1 MNLIY
6 EIIGYPLGWIM
17 WAVYQL
23 ISNYGVAI
31 ILFTI
36 ITKLILFPISVKQQK
51 SMARMNAFQ
60 PKLQALQKKYGN
72 NKEKL
77 QEEQMK
83 LYAEEGVNPMGSCA
97 PMLLQFVILF
107 GIIDVVYKP
116 LTHILRM
123 SKDTIATA
131 TEIARGVLET
141 ANINMNNFAGR
152 PQLYIMQAFNTN
164 PDAFSNL
171 PAEFGTQIQSLYES
185 MNFLGI
191 DLGVMPQMSFP
202 TILIP
207 ILAGVAQLI
216 FTIYSQWYQKKKNP
230 TMPSMGGMQIMMY
243 VMPVISVVFA
253 FQFPLGVG
261 VYWIIQS
268 LIGLVQQ
275 IVLNLI
281 YTPERVEAMVKKDE
295 AKKKKKGPSYMQRMM
310 QQQQEMMK
318 NGGNAPVQTTAREVK
333 PKDGDKISKSTQKEL
348 NSRVIAEARKRM
360 AEKYG
365 DDYNDED

>member
-51 SMARMNAFQ
+51 SMARMNSFQ

-83 LYAEEGVNPMGSCA
+83 LYAEEGVNPMGSCM

-123 SKDTIATA
+123 SKDTIASA
-131 TEIARGVLET
+131 TEIARGILE
-141 ANINMNNFAGR
+141 AAQVNMNNFAGR
-152 PQLYIMQAFNTN
+152 PQLYIMQAFNMN
-164 PDAFSNL
+164 PDAFSSL
-171 PAEFGTQIQSLYES
+171 PADFGTQITNLYES

-191 DLGVMPQMSFP
+191 DLGAMPSMAFP
-202 TILIP
+202 VILIP
-207 ILAGVAQLI
+207 ILAGVSQLVY
-216 FTIYSQWYQKKKNP
+216 TIYMQWYQKKKNP

-243 VMPVISVVFA
+243 TMPILSVFFA

-268 LIGLVQQ
+268 IIGLVQQ
-275 IVLNLI
+275 VILNKV
-281 YTPERVEAMVKKDE
+281 YTPERVEELVKKEE

-333 PKDGDKISKSTQKEL
+333 SGDKMSKSAQKEM
-348 NSRVIAEARKRM
+348 NSKIIAEARKRM

-365 DDYNDED
+365 EDYDDSED